1 MKTQDLAEQLYP
13 YSFGAEKRV
22 VDGKRSAFVAG
33 YNYKKT
39 KKPFRADDENF
50 GFEQVDFIINTLV
63 VSDKKYK
70 TVSKVIF
77 VDSYL

>member
-33 YNYKKT
+33 VKHQGS
-39 KKPFRADDENF
+39 F
-50 GFEQVDFIINTLV
+50 
-63 VSDKKYK
+63 
-70 TVSKVIF
+70 
-77 VDSYL
+77 